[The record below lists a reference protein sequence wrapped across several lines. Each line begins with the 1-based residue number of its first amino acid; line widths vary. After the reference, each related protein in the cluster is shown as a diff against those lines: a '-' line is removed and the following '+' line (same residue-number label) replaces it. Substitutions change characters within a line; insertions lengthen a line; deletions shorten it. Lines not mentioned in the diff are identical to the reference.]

1 LGRKG
6 KEGSIH
12 VKSGGGPARTLQC
25 LPICD
30 LVKYE
35 NMWVVVKDS
44 WIGLCKNLGK
54 FLLQETF
61 DTLFF

>member
-1 LGRKG
+1 M
-6 KEGSIH
+6 
-12 VKSGGGPARTLQC
+12 KSGGGPARTLQC